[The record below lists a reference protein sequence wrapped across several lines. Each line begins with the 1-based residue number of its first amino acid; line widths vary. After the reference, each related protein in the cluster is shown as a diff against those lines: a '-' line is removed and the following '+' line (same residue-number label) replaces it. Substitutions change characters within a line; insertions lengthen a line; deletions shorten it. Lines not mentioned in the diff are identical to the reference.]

1 MNCSFLFDK
10 TAFVTVFWKTDHV
23 VTNTEIHFLPVDE
36 SHTRALSRDTKHLS
50 LDGQVCFCR
59 RLFSD
64 DAKPRGCI
72 SWPVRPLR
80 GINKTAWGAKL
91 ILTADLVYQV
101 SCARL
106 GHPLMAQ
113 HCHLC
118 LNVCFSPPTA
128 PHPPPPPTP
137 PPSHPPTPQSALL
150 QPSKKTASKTRGVQ
164 IACGISY
171 EILAI

>member
-1 MNCSFLFDK
+1 M
-10 TAFVTVFWKTDHV
+10 TVFWKTDHV

-36 SHTRALSRDTKHLS
+36 SHTHALSRDTKHLS

-72 SWPVRPLR
+72 SLPVRPLR

-91 ILTADLVYQV
+91 ILTADLVYQ
-101 SCARL
+101 
-106 GHPLMAQ
+106 GELMAQ

-128 PHPPPPPTP
+128 PHPTPSHPPIPLPSAHPPPTP
-137 PPSHPPTPQSALL
+137 PTPSHPPTFYRLNPRYYSRPKKLPQKPEAF
-150 QPSKKTASKTRGVQ
+150 K
-164 IACGISY
+164 
-171 EILAI
+171 

>member
-1 MNCSFLFDK
+1 M
-10 TAFVTVFWKTDHV
+10 TVFWKTDHV
-23 VTNTEIHFLPVDE
+23 VTNNEIHLLPVDE
-36 SHTRALSRDTKHLS
+36 GHTHALSRDTKHLS

-59 RLFSD
+59 RLFSN

-118 LNVCFSPPTA
+118 LNVCFGPPTA

-137 PPSHPPTPQSALL
+137 YRLNPRYYSHPKNCLKNQRRSNSLWN
-150 QPSKKTASKTRGVQ
+150 
-164 IACGISY
+164 
-171 EILAI
+171 

>member
-1 MNCSFLFDK
+1 M
-10 TAFVTVFWKTDHV
+10 TVFWKTDYV

-36 SHTRALSRDTKHLS
+36 SHTHALSRDTKHLS

-80 GINKTAWGAKL
+80 GINKTACMGCQ
-91 ILTADLVYQV
+91 TD
-101 SCARL
+101 SDGRL
-106 GHPLMAQ
+106 GLPGE
-113 HCHLC
+113 LC
-118 LNVCFSPPTA
+118 PAGSPTDGTALPFVSECLLWPAYGSPPAPTA
-128 PHPPPPPTP
+128 NPT
-137 PPSHPPTPQSALL
+137 PSHPPTPYRLNPRYYSRQE
-150 QPSKKTASKTRGVQ
+150 KTASKTRGVQ